1 MLKSQIKDCSRSR
14 CVAEARSNV
23 VADASGCVKARLMI
37 GSKALRRGSNKLYFL
52 RLFLELDSSK
62 RLG

>member
-1 MLKSQIKDCSRSR
+1 MLKSQIKDCSQSR
-14 CVAEARSNV
+14 CVVEARSNV
-23 VADASGCVKARLMI
+23 VADAKGCVKARQMI
-37 GSKALRRGSNKLYFL
+37 GSKALRRGSNKLDFM